1 MTSIS
6 RNTALRLIKDIR
18 NLKKNPLH
26 DNGIYYEHDEEDMLN
41 GKALI
46 IGPTNTPY
54 QYGFYFFK
62 FEFTNNY
69 PHEPPKL
76 TSYTQGDNVRFHP
89 NLYRSGKVCVS
100 ILNTWKGEQ
109 WSSCQ
114 TISTILLTLT
124 SLLHNKPLLNEP
136 GITESHYDFDRYNN
150 IITFKNL
157 EYGIIN
163 IFDNLYKQTSSKYDD
178 FDCFKETVCNILK
191 KNIGDILI
199 LVKTLEKNNKGRQ
212 NIKTTLYNMSCEINY
227 KEILKKMKI
236 IQSDLKELNN
246 KN

>member
-18 NLKKNPLH
+18 NLKKNPLD
-26 DNGIYYEHDEEDMLN
+26 DNGIYYEHDEEDMLH

-46 IGPTNTPY
+46 IGPSNTPY

-62 FEFTNNY
+62 FEFTDNY

-76 TSYTQGDNVRFHP
+76 TYYTQGDNVRFHP

-150 IITFKNL
+150 IITYKNF

-163 IFDNLYKQTSSKYDD
+163 VFDNLHKQISNKYDD
-178 FDCFKETVCNILK
+178 FVCFKETVYNILK
-191 KNIGDILI
+191 KNINDILN
-199 LVKTLEKNNKGRQ
+199 LVKTLEKDNKRRLVV
-212 NIKTTLYNMSCEINY
+212 KTTLYNMSCEINY
-227 KEILKKMKI
+227 KEIQKKMKL
-236 IQSDLKELNN
+236 IQQDLKELNN